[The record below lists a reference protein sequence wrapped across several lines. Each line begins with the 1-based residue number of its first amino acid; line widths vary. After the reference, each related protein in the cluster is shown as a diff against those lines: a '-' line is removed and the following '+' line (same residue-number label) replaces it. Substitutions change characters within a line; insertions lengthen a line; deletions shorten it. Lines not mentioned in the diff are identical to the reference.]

1 MLIIFSKVFKVFFKV
16 KVVIFKFG
24 WMWFI
29 ILMGVSC
36 KIWFLII
43 IKIYVFNW
51 EWIFISL
58 LIWLINKCLF

>member
-1 MLIIFSKVFKVFFKV
+1 MLVIFNKVFKMFFKI
-16 KVVIFKFG
+16 KKVIFKFG

-36 KIWFLII
+36 KRWYLII

-51 EWIFISL
+51 GWIFISL
-58 LIWLINKCLF
+58 LILLISKCL